1 MSAKSRCLSKISQTK
16 EEAIDGQDSN
26 LHYDIEGTKRNNADS
41 AIVFKEEN
49 DSENDMIFSESELA
63 EVGVIE
69 ANDEN

>member
-26 LHYDIEGTKRNNADS
+26 LHYEIEGTKRNNADS
-41 AIVFKEEN
+41 ATVFKEKN
-49 DSENDMIFSESELA
+49 NSENNMTFSELELA

-69 ANDEN
+69 NND